1 MTTFRGQAWTFG
13 DDIDTDAIIGAE
25 HLVRND
31 PAVWAEHVLEA
42 VRPGFAR
49 RVRPGDLV
57 VAGRSF
63 GSGSSREHAASA
75 LRSTGIG
82 AVLAE
87 SFARNF
93 YRNGFN
99 NGLMLVEVPG
109 ISAVVSDGD
118 TLTLD
123 TTRWTL
129 QPDRGTAL
137 ACRPLPRFLVA
148 MCRAGGLAPWLV
160 GNGLS
165 WSVDLDGAT
174 HLDAGGPNGS

>member
-1 MTTFRGQAWTFG
+1 MTTFRGRAWKFG

-25 HLVRND
+25 HLVRNN
-31 PAVWAEHVLEA
+31 PAIWAEHVLEKA
-42 VRPGFAR
+42 RPEFAR
-49 RVRPGDLV
+49 AVRPGDLL

-75 LRSTGIG
+75 LKSTGIS

-109 ISAVVSDGD
+109 ISAAVSDGD

-123 TTRWTL
+123 TTRWTIR
-129 QPDRGTAL
+129 PDRGLAL

-148 MCRAGGLAPWLV
+148 MCHAGGLAPWLV

-165 WSVDLDGAT
+165 WSVDLDEGTRREAGAP
-174 HLDAGGPNGS
+174 GGR